1 MAAFLICDLA
11 QDIYSVPENL
21 DQDTLLGHTSDDNQ
35 FSSLLDRCG
44 MSVII
49 EQVIKAALLHYIF

>member
-11 QDIYSVPENL
+11 QDIYSIPESL
-21 DQDTLLGHTSDDNQ
+21 DQDTPLGHTSDDNQ